1 MNPLVITG
9 LFSAA
14 QSLIERFFPDPEKQ
28 AEAQRALL
36 QMQQNG
42 ELALLAS
49 ETDLAK
55 LQIQTNIEEAR
66 SANLFVSGWRPAV
79 GWTCAAAFAYS
90 YILLPFAQF
99 IVFTF
104 GTAEMVA
111 QLSEAPKLNLAEML
125 PILFGMLGL
134 GSLRTVEK
142 VKNVEGNRF
151 KLISENITEDE
162 PKSSLVRKGLK
173 KVFSEGENATIAGVS
188 KVLKAFNL
196 RIVITRE

>member
-1 MNPLVITG
+1 MNPLLISG

-55 LQIQTNIEEAR
+55 LQIQTNVEEAKH
-66 SANLFVSGWRPAV
+66 ANIFVSGWRPAV

-90 YILLPFAQF
+90 YVLLPFAQF
-99 IVFTF
+99 LVFTF
-104 GTAEMVA
+104 GTSEMVG
-111 QLSEAPKLNLAEML
+111 QLKLAPKLELSEML
-125 PILFGMLGL
+125 PVLLGMLGL
-134 GSLRTVEK
+134 SGLRT
-142 VKNVEGNRF
+142 
-151 KLISENITEDE
+151 TE
-162 PKSSLVRKGLK
+162 RIKG
-173 KVFSEGENATIAGVS
+173 
-188 KVLKAFNL
+188 
-196 RIVITRE
+196 VIPPQN